1 MANYTRAPQR
11 FFYRGIALLPAD
23 ALPQGK
29 VAFGQNIRSYQEGVI
44 MPRWGTQRQTSV
56 ALGTPDPVHSLFR
69 LNDTSAYATTGGGL
83 TARRFAGVDDTL
95 YTGLIT
101 PSVWTAG
108 ITGFSGSPMTGVVAT
123 PVNSP
128 RPFLYVADTLLQRK
142 VNSSLDIFPF
152 GIETPILPPVAVL
165 DEVQTTFLESIDSG
179 QWVDYG
185 SSTGIAIVSRIN
197 TTVDEIVYDVGTT
210 GMASVALVDMQG
222 VVPGTTIDIGA
233 SPVTVIVQEVI
244 PPVSSTTIGRI
255 LYDSGASGLC
265 TIQPDGSFTVG
276 QIEAPLPDE
285 IRRRYEDLGQPVP
298 PRVTVS
304 RTVDFPVN
312 GLVILNGT
320 ETVRILSIAIGPD
333 GSMSFRA
340 ETAGTFGIGDTIDGL
355 SCFRAYFPVTR
366 NAGDP
371 ADAAAVQNSIT
382 PASAT
387 VAEVGGIQAPVS
399 GGIRNWGL
407 VGIEASKPDDII
419 RVGVRVSAFF
429 YLDSVRLLLDVDAG
443 PTAATFTQ
451 NYYMYEWRKSDL
463 ATAVQAAAGAAT
475 GLMADAQAAAVDQ
488 GQVDAAYSEQYGQ
501 DPSLT
506 REGFAPPGA
515 PGGVFDVTQGPG
527 GRPIVIRRRVVP
539 RTDGFVSAG
548 ATSSR
553 QLSLGDDQWV
563 MLQCRVRD
571 LTRIGTDVTRTLSH
585 VSSAAVTTQFLG
597 TTSLITCSF
606 SDAYLT
612 GGYGPDVGATLPP
625 YVYRYRGRSTITGE
639 RGNPS
644 PPMRAGVL
652 PHRGRVI
659 LTPGDN
665 IVAAQCDVIDW
676 FRYGGALARWQYVG
690 TSENDDSPLVEFLD
704 PMADSEIDGGEVLR
718 TDLFQPWPS
727 FDLPRSGTAV
737 LAGTSLQRVAG
748 DLFDVDWAA
757 DSAIIV
763 NGRATTLYRSPTSTT
778 RMEVVDN
785 CGEGAVIEWS
795 MPSPTLL
802 AQALPAIWGG
812 PINNV
817 YFLFACGDPAD
828 PGLLHWTHGNDPDA
842 TSPDNTLVV
851 TSPSE
856 PLQNGFFFDGQPY
869 VFSTDKLYRIVP
881 DFGGVS
887 SFRAVETACT
897 KGLWGRWAFCIAPE
911 GIYFLAKDGIYLTAA
926 GGEAINVSAEDL
938 AIMFPQ
944 DGGDAF
950 VGPGA

>member
-1 MANYTRAPQR
+1 MATYTRAPQR

-29 VAFGQNIRSYQEGVI
+29 IAFGQNIRSYQEGVI
-44 MPRWGTQRQTSV
+44 MPRWGTVRQTSV
-56 ALGTPDPVHSLFR
+56 ALDGGSDPAVHSLFR
-69 LNDTSAYATTGGGL
+69 LNDTSAYADVGL
-83 TARRFAGVDDTL
+83 AARRFAGSGETL
-95 YTGLIT
+95 YTGLVT
-101 PSVWTAG
+101 PSVWTPG
-108 ITGFSGSPMTGVVAT
+108 ITGFSGDPMTGVVAT

-128 RPFLYVADTLLQRK
+128 RPFLYVADSLLQRK

-152 GIETPILPPVAVL
+152 GIETPLVPPSAVL
-165 DEVQTTFLESIDSG
+165 DEIQTTFLEAIDSG
-179 QWVDYG
+179 GWSDYG
-185 SSTGIAIVSRIN
+185 SSTGAAIVSRIN
-197 TTVDEIVYDVGTT
+197 ALIDEIVYDVGAT
-210 GMASVALVDMQG
+210 GMASVTLDDMRG
-222 VVPGTTIDIGA
+222 VVPGTTLDVGA
-233 SPVTVIVQEVI
+233 SPVTVIVQEVL
-244 PPVSSTTIGRI
+244 PPVSSTTIGRV
-255 LYDSGASGLC
+255 LYDSGSTGLC
-265 TIQPDGSFTVG
+265 TIQPEGSFTAG
-276 QIEAPLPDE
+276 AIEAPLPDE
-285 IRRRYEDLGQPVP
+285 IRRRYEDLGLPVP

-312 GLVILNGT
+312 GLVTLNGS
-320 ETVRILSIAIGPD
+320 ETVRILSVALGPD
-333 GSMSFRA
+333 NTMSFRCV
-340 ETAGTFGIGDTIDGL
+340 TTGTVSAGQTIDGL
-355 SCFRAYFPVTR
+355 PCFRAYFPVTR
-366 NAGDP
+366 AVADP
-371 ADAAAVQNSIT
+371 VTAAAMQNSIT

-387 VAEVGGIQAPVS
+387 VAEVGGIQCPVS

-419 RVGVRVSAFF
+419 RVGVKVSAFF
-429 YLDSVRLLLDVDAG
+429 YLESVRLLLNVNDDT
-443 PTAATFTQ
+443 TAADFLQ
-451 NYYMYEWRKSDL
+451 NYYLYEWRKSDL
-463 ATAVQAAAGAAT
+463 ATAMQVAAGAAT
-475 GLMADAQAAAVDQ
+475 GLMADAQAAAVTQ
-488 GQVDAAYSEQYGQ
+488 GQVDAAYGEQYGQ
-501 DPSLT
+501 EPSIEI
-506 REGFAPPGA
+506 EGFAPPGA
-515 PGGVFDVTQGPG
+515 PGG
-527 GRPIVIRRRVVP
+527 GRLPISTARVRAGTTRTAVQ
-539 RTDGFVSAG
+539 RTDSFVSAG

-553 QLSLGDDQWV
+553 QLSLGDEQWV

-571 LTRIGTDVTRTLSH
+571 LTRIGTDSTRTLSH
-585 VSSAAVTTQFLG
+585 INAAAITMQFLG
-597 TTSLITCSF
+597 TTSLVTCEF

-625 YVYRYRGRSTITGE
+625 YVYRYRGRSTVTGE

-659 LTPGDN
+659 LTPGTA
-665 IVAAQCDVIDW
+665 ITAPQCDVIDW

-690 TSENDDSPLVEFLD
+690 TSENDDSPLVEFGD

-727 FDLPRSGTAV
+727 FDLPRTGIAV
-737 LAGTSLQRVAG
+737 LAGTALQRVSG
-748 DLFDVDWAA
+748 DFFNPDWAA

-778 RMEVVDN
+778 RAEVVDN
-785 CGEGAVIEWS
+785 CGDGATVEWS
-795 MPSPTLL
+795 MPAPTLL

-812 PINNV
+812 PVNNV

-828 PGLLHWTHGNDPDA
+828 PGVLHWSHGNDPDS

-856 PLQNGFFFDGQPY
+856 PLMNGVFFDGQPY
-869 VFSTDKLYRIVP
+869 VFSTEKLYRLVP
-881 DFGGVS
+881 DFGGVAT
-887 SFRAVETACT
+887 FRAVETACT
-897 KGLWGRWAFCIAPE
+897 KGLWGRWAFCVAPE

>member
-1 MANYTRAPQR
+1 
-11 FFYRGIALLPAD
+11 
-23 ALPQGK
+23 
-29 VAFGQNIRSYQEGVI
+29 
-44 MPRWGTQRQTSV
+44 MPRWGTQRQTV
-56 ALGTPDPVHSLFR
+56 AALGAPDPVHSLFR
-69 LNDTSAYATTGGGL
+69 LNDTSAYADVGL
-83 TARRFAGVDDTL
+83 PARRFAGVDDTL
-95 YTGLIT
+95 YTGLPT
-101 PSVWTAG
+101 PSGWTAG

-152 GIETPILPPVAVL
+152 GIETPILPPIAAL
-165 DEVQTTFLESIDSG
+165 DEVQTTFLESIDAAT
-179 QWVDYG
+179 WADYG
-185 SSTGIAIVSRIN
+185 SSTGYAVVSRIN
-197 TTVDEIVYDVGTT
+197 TLVNEIIYDVGTT
-210 GMASVALVDMQG
+210 GMASVNLDDMRG
-222 VVPGTTIDIGA
+222 IVPGTTLEIGA

-255 LYDSGASGLC
+255 LYDSGTSGLC
-265 TIQPDGSFTVG
+265 TIQPDGSFTAG
-276 QIEAPLPDE
+276 QIEAPLPAE
-285 IRRRYEDLGQPVP
+285 IRRRYEDLGLPVP
-298 PRVTVS
+298 ARVTVS

-312 GLVILNGT
+312 GLVILNSS
-320 ETVRILSIAIGPD
+320 ETVRIVSIAIGPD
-333 GSMSFRA
+333 GTMSFRC
-340 ETAGTFGIGDTIDGL
+340 ETAGTFGSGDTIDGL

-366 NAGDP
+366 AVADP
-371 ADAAAVQNSIT
+371 ATASAAQNSIT
-382 PASAT
+382 AAT
-387 VAEVGGIQAPVS
+387 LTDSVVGGIQGPMS
-399 GGIRNWGL
+399 GFLRNWGL

-419 RVGVRVSAFF
+419 RLGVKVSLFF
-429 YLDSVRLLLDVDAG
+429 YLESVRLLLNVNDDVTSSD
-443 PTAATFTQ
+443 FTE
-451 NYYMYEWRKSDL
+451 NYYVYEWRKADL
-463 ATAVQAAAGAAT
+463 ATAIQAAAGAAT
-475 GLMADAQAAAVDQ
+475 GLMADAQAAAVTQ
-488 GQVDAAYSEQYGQ
+488 GQVDAAYGEQYGQ
-501 DPSLT
+501 DASIVRT
-506 REGFAPPGA
+506 GIAPPGA
-515 PGGVFDVTQGPG
+515 PGGVFDVTQGPEG
-527 GRPIVIRRRVVP
+527 QAIVTRRVVP

-553 QLSLGDDQWV
+553 QLSLGDNQWV

-571 LTRIGTDVTRTLSH
+571 LTRIGTDATRTLSH
-585 VSSAAVTTQFLG
+585 INAGAFTVQFLG
-597 TTSLITCSF
+597 TTAPITCEF
-606 SDAYLT
+606 SDCYLT

-644 PPMRAGVL
+644 PSMRAGML

-659 LTPGDN
+659 LTPGAPID
-665 IVAAQCDVIDW
+665 AAQCDVIDW

-690 TSENDDSPLVEFLD
+690 TSENDDSPIVEFLD

-727 FDLPRSGTAV
+727 FDLPRNGIAE
-737 LAGTSLQRVAG
+737 LAGTSLERVSG
-748 DLFDVDWAA
+748 DLFNIDWAA

-763 NGRATTLYRSPTSTT
+763 NGRATSLYRSPTSTS
-778 RMEVVDN
+778 RMEVVEN
-785 CGEGAVIEWS
+785 CGEGALIEWS

-812 PINNV
+812 PVNNV
-817 YFLFACGDPAD
+817 YFVFACGDPAD

-851 TSPSE
+851 TTPSE

-869 VFSTDKLYRIVP
+869 VFSTEKLYRIVP

-887 SFRAVETACT
+887 TFRAIETACT

-911 GIYFLAKDGIYLTAA
+911 GIYFLTKDGIYLTAA
-926 GGEAINVSAEDL
+926 GGEAINVTAEDL

>member
-1 MANYTRAPQR
+1 MANYTRSPQR

-29 VAFGQNIRSYQEGVI
+29 VAFAQNIRSYQEGVI
-44 MPRWGTQRQTSV
+44 MPRWGTVRQTSV
-56 ALGTPDPVHSLFR
+56 ALGAPDPVHSLFR

-83 TARRFAGVDDTL
+83 VARRFAGADDTL
-95 YTGLIT
+95 YTGLPT
-101 PSVWTAG
+101 PSGWTSG

-142 VNSSLDIFPF
+142 VNSSLDVFPF
-152 GIETPILPPVAVL
+152 GIETPILPPTAVL
-165 DEVQTTFLESIDSG
+165 DEIQVTFLESIDSG
-179 QWVDYG
+179 GWSDYG
-185 SSTGIAIVSRIN
+185 SSTGANIVTRLN
-197 TTVDEIVYDVGTT
+197 TLVNEIIYDVGTT
-210 GMASVALVDMQG
+210 GMASVNLDDMRG
-222 VVPGTTIDIGA
+222 IVPGTTVEIGA

-255 LYDSGASGLC
+255 MYDSGVSGLC
-265 TIQPDGSFTVG
+265 TIQPDGSFTAG
-276 QIEAPLPDE
+276 AIEAPLPEE
-285 IRRRYEDLGQPVP
+285 IRRRYEDLGQPIP

-312 GLVILNGT
+312 GLVILNSS
-320 ETVRILSIAIGPD
+320 ETVRILSVAIGPD
-333 GSMSFRA
+333 GTMSFRCS
-340 ETAGTFGIGDTIDGL
+340 TAGTFSAGQDIDGL

-366 NAGDP
+366 SAGDP

-382 PASAT
+382 PLMVDT
-387 VAEVGGIQAPVS
+387 PIVGGIQCPVT

-419 RVGVRVSAFF
+419 RLGVKVSLFF
-429 YLDSVRLLLDVDAG
+429 YLASVRLLLNVNDDV
-443 PTAATFTQ
+443 TASDFTQ
-451 NYYMYEWRKSDL
+451 NYYVYEWRKSDL
-463 ATAVQAAAGAAT
+463 ASAIQAAAGAAT
-475 GLMADAQAAAVDQ
+475 GLMADAQAGAVTQ
-488 GQVDAAYSEQYGQ
+488 GQVDAAYGEQYGQ
-501 DPSLT
+501 PPSI
-506 REGFAPPGA
+506 E
-515 PGGVFDVTQGPG
+515 PGGVAPPSSPSGVIGPP
-527 GRPIVIRRRVVP
+527 GRFGDRPSITR
-539 RTDGFVSAG
+539 RTDSFVSAG

-571 LTRIGTDVTRTLSH
+571 LTRIGTDATRTLSH
-585 VSSAAVTTQFLG
+585 INAAAVTVQFVWTG
-597 TTSLITCSF
+597 DDSPIPSITCEF

-644 PPMRAGVL
+644 PSMRAGML

-690 TSENDDSPLVEFLD
+690 TSENEDSPLVEFLD

-727 FDLPRSGTAV
+727 FDLPRNGIAV
-737 LAGTSLQRVAG
+737 LAGTSLARVSG
-748 DLFDVDWAA
+748 DLFNLDWAA

-763 NGRATTLYRSPTSTT
+763 NGRATSLYRSPTSTS
-778 RMEVVDN
+778 RMEVVDS
-785 CGEGAVIEWS
+785 CGEGATVEWS

-817 YFLFACGDPAD
+817 YFMFACGDPAD

-869 VFSTDKLYRIVP
+869 VFSTEKLYRIVP
-881 DFGGVS
+881 DFGGVAT
-887 SFRAVETACT
+887 FRAVETACT

-911 GIYFLAKDGIYLTAA
+911 GIYFLTKDGICLTAA
-926 GGEAINVSAEDL
+926 GGEAINVTAEDL